1 MKPPQARLR
10 RGIQLR
16 NRPRPAPFLCASH
29 LLAERGDR
37 PLGRSNSITADQ
49 TSDLSPKGDE
59 RHQINEGHGA
69 QEYATHEKVRGRPD
83 LTAPCQ
89 PRQRGEKAAMAG
101 DEPVAP
107 FQSAREHRRM
117 DVPIQQPLFVRIVR
131 QRSEEHTSELQS
143 HSFISYA
150 VFCLKTT
157 SCSMRRSRRASPL
170 ASRLPLMS
178 TRLRI

>member
-59 RHQINEGHGA
+59 RHKTKAAKAA
-69 QEYATHEKVRGRPD
+69 QEYATPEQVPGRPA

-89 PRQRGEKAAMAG
+89 PRQRGEKAAMA
-101 DEPVAP
+101 
-107 FQSAREHRRM
+107 
-117 DVPIQQPLFVRIVR
+117 
-131 QRSEEHTSELQS
+131 
-143 HSFISYA
+143 
-150 VFCLKTT
+150 
-157 SCSMRRSRRASPL
+157 
-170 ASRLPLMS
+170 
-178 TRLRI
+178 